1 MLLSIAILLCTT
13 VDNWPIPCSVKAKGK
28 VGRNFKV
35 WRWSQFATTSLTS
48 SFVNSKRKDVGNL
61 AMLRFACSF
70 RRFVV
75 TP

>member
-35 WRWSQFATTSLTS
+35 WRWSQFATTSLD
-48 SFVNSKRKDVGNL
+48 FFNSILLLSLFHTIIFD
-61 AMLRFACSF
+61 
-70 RRFVV
+70 
-75 TP
+75 